1 VSSYYGESNVNK
13 ISFDLNGKKF
23 PSRDEILEMAVL
35 SHIVYRFRGQS
46 DCESRLSLSPEA
58 RIQNSILPNDI
69 QCHFYRHD
77 VRQGTK
83 VLVVSNAR
91 KQYMAIVF
99 TGTDDLRTFLADGD
113 IVMKPFGPNTSE
125 ILLPGRVHA
134 GFDNNVFTKNRLD
147 ITILEQI
154 SLHFQPGY
162 RIFTTGHSLG
172 AADAVLVATE
182 LVLRQN
188 RTVTCIN
195 FGCPRI
201 GNYELI
207 RSMNDLENLS
217 IWRFVLGWD
226 LVPRLPSYPFQHVGH
241 TIQMTRNETKV
252 YYHHLGNIT
261 LQYAG
266 VPAGWS
272 STPFVWVPGAMES
285 HRMIKYLEHLQ
296 DPATFLNLTR
306 FVTLS
311 DVPMADDDDFPVN
324 PPDDFIWKDTMEDE
338 IELKQ

>member
-1 VSSYYGESNVNK
+1 MFSIYKGSINIPVK
-13 ISFDLNGKKF
+13 IELNRRDF
-23 PSRDEILEMAVL
+23 PSKDEILEMAEL
-35 SHIVYRFRGQS
+35 SHLVYRFRDQS
-46 DCESRLSLSPEA
+46 DCESLSSLSSGASLET
-58 RIQNSILPNDI
+58 SILPKDI
-69 QCHFYRHD
+69 QCHLYRHD
-77 VRQGTK
+77 IRQGTK
-83 VLVVSNAR
+83 VLVVSNVR
-91 KQYMAIVF
+91 KQYIAVVF

-113 IVMKPFGPNTSE
+113 IVMKPFGPNKSD

-134 GFDNNVFTKNRLD
+134 GFDNNVFTEDRLD
-147 ITILEQI
+147 MTILEQI
-154 SLHFQPGY
+154 SQHFQPGY

-207 RSMNDLENLS
+207 QAMNNLQNLS

-226 LVPRLPSYPFQHVGH
+226 LIPRLPSYPFQHVGH
-241 TIQMTRNETKV
+241 TVQMSHNETKV
-252 YYHHLGNIT
+252 YYHHLGNTT

-266 VPAGWS
+266 VPSGWG

-296 DPATFLNLTR
+296 DPTTFLNLSR

-311 DVPMADDDDFPVN
+311 DIPMADDDDFPVN
-324 PPDDFIWKDTMEDE
+324 PPDDNIWKDVMENQKE
-338 IELKQ
+338 